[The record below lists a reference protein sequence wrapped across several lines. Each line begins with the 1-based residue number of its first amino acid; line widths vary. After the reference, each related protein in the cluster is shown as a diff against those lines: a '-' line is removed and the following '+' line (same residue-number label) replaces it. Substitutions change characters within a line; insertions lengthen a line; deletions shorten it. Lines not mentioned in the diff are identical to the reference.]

1 MKLSGLVIRKTFGK
15 GSKSEHEA
23 IYLQTDRGA
32 ERASPTGRSNK
43 EEYVLRRRGAN
54 PFSDPVLDDLVG
66 KTISATGTIKEYVFF
81 VDEWEVI

>member
-23 IYLQTDRGA
+23 VYLQSD
-32 ERASPTGRSNK
+32 K
-43 EEYVLRRRGAN
+43 VEYVLRRRGAN
-54 PFSDPVLDDLVG
+54 PFSDPVLEDLVG
-66 KTISATGTIKEYVFF
+66 KRISATGTIKEYVFF

>member
-1 MKLSGLVIRKTFGK
+1 MKLSGLVIRKRFGK

-23 IYLQTDRGA
+23 VYLQTD
-32 ERASPTGRSNK
+32 RSNK

-54 PFSDPVLDDLVG
+54 PFSDPVLEDLVG
-66 KTISATGTIKEYVFF
+66 KRISATGTIKEYVFF

>member
-1 MKLSGLVIRKTFGK
+1 MTLSGRVIRKTFGK

-23 IYLQTDRGA
+23 IYLETDRG
-32 ERASPTGRSNK
+32 
-43 EEYVLRRRGAN
+43 EYVLRRRGAN
-54 PFSDPVLDDLVG
+54 PFSDPVLQDLVG